1 MKDDLNK
8 TFVVYGDSAIQM
20 LVWLEP
26 YIEKAG
32 YKHTTSPEF
41 DNVGNILIG
50 ARRITIEKY
59 ESNC

>member
-1 MKDDLNK
+1 MKDLNK

-20 LVWLEP
+20 FAWLEP

-32 YKHTTSPEF
+32 YKHTTSAEF
-41 DNVGNILIG
+41 DSMGNILIG

-59 ESNC
+59 ESNG